1 MDERKKR
8 IECHKQTRLETLM
21 TNEPICKTCAET
33 HYNCFEKHHIA
44 GKRYSDEI
52 VLECKNCHAKL
63 TALQKGHPP
72 PTDDN
77 PSLEEIIGR
86 FLLGLADFFE
96 LLVDTLRKFGEYLI
110 EQALLVGNGGA
121 TSEPETAK

>member
-1 MDERKKR
+1 MDDRKKR
-8 IECHKQTRLETLM
+8 IERFKQTRLEDLM
-21 TNEPICKTCAET
+21 TNEPVCKSCGET
-33 HYNCFEKHHIA
+33 HFNVFEKHHIA
-44 GKRYSDEI
+44 RRRYSDVI

-72 PTDDN
+72 PTGGD

-96 LLVDTLRKFGEYLI
+96 LLIATLRKFGEYLL
-110 EQALLVGNGGA
+110 EQARLAGNVSTTAQPG
-121 TSEPETAK
+121 TAK

>member
-1 MDERKKR
+1 MDDREKRMERF
-8 IECHKQTRLETLM
+8 KQTRLETLG
-21 TNEPICKTCAET
+21 TNDPICKSCGET
-33 HYNCFEKHHIA
+33 HFNVFEKHHLA
-44 GKRYSDEI
+44 GQRYSNLI

-72 PTDDN
+72 PAGSD

-96 LLVDTLRKFGEYLI
+96 LLITTLREFGEKLI
-110 EQALLVGNGGA
+110 EQARFANAGRAKAGA
-121 TSEPETAK
+121 GP

>member
-8 IECHKQTRLETLM
+8 IERLKQTRLEALM
-21 TNEPICKTCAET
+21 TNEPICHTCPESHFA
-33 HYNCFEKHHIA
+33 CFEKHHLA
-44 GKRYSDEI
+44 GKRYSDLT

-72 PTDDN
+72 PDGGD
-77 PSLEEIIGR
+77 PSLEEVIGR

-96 LLVDTLRKFGEYLI
+96 LLIDNANGRCWRKADIGQIGLNDRFG
-110 EQALLVGNGGA
+110 
-121 TSEPETAK
+121 S